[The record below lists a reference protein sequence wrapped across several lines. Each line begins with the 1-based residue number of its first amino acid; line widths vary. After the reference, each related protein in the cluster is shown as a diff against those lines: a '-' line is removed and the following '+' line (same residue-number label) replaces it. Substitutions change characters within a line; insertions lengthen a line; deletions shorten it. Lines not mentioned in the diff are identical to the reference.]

1 MWIVDHVCLFIEL
14 CGLKPNIYNKSTKE
28 SAVGCPTRSAYAQHK
43 RYDSS
48 VWLMCHTFW
57 RRIMPTRV
65 EERDS
70 HVAKRHKINRVVR
83 HAETTY
89 TIALDDTIAK
99 GMTHGCMTHSG
110 DSSRGWIITER
121 NTFNF
126 LLLQFRSDQ
135 WSSSIGRRTPFRNPS
150 LPDKSRVLCHFCSLI
165 FWVIILKPLKSYA
178 SQQDIKLLLNSLEF
192 TNQEWPTKT
201 RRLVD
206 KSHWLAQKFYIV
218 LGCVW
223 LGSIWWGIGFLEIS
237 PKLIRNSCFG

>member
-1 MWIVDHVCLFIEL
+1 MKLLKLRHILWIVDHVCLFIEL

-165 FWVIILKPLKSYA
+165 FSYHFANSKVIRVSTRYKTAFEFAWIHQPGATYQNSATCGQIILASSAILYRFEKRMTLLYLPL
-178 SQQDIKLLLNSLEF
+178 
-192 TNQEWPTKT
+192 
-201 RRLVD
+201 
-206 KSHWLAQKFYIV
+206 
-218 LGCVW
+218 
-223 LGSIWWGIGFLEIS
+223 IWRWF
-237 PKLIRNSCFG
+237 R

>member
-1 MWIVDHVCLFIEL
+1 MFFKICQKGLFLILNFIHILSGHCPLFATVTPFRNTFLASLGVAKRGTSGVIPEWRFINWDVFLWIVDHVCLFIEL

-110 DSSRGWIITER
+110 DSSQGWIITER

-165 FWVIILKPLKSYA
+165 FV
-178 SQQDIKLLLNSLEF
+178 
-192 TNQEWPTKT
+192 
-201 RRLVD
+201 
-206 KSHWLAQKFYIV
+206 
-218 LGCVW
+218 
-223 LGSIWWGIGFLEIS
+223 
-237 PKLIRNSCFG
+237 

>member
-165 FWVIILKPLKSYA
+165 FINYFETSKVIRVSTRYK
-178 SQQDIKLLLNSLEF
+178 KLLLNSLW
-192 TNQEWPTKT
+192 NSPIRSDLWK
-201 RRLVD
+201 LVG
-206 KSHWLAQKFYIV
+206 KSRWLARKFYIV
-218 LGCVW
+218 LRRVW
-223 LGSIWWGIGFLEIS
+223 LYLYLPLIWRWF
-237 PKLIRNSCFG
+237 R

>member
-1 MWIVDHVCLFIEL
+1 MTVYKLRRFLWIVDHVCLFIEL

-110 DSSRGWIITER
+110 DSSQGWIITER

-150 LPDKSRVLCHFCSLI
+150 LPDKSRVLCHFCSWI
-165 FWVIILKPLKSYA
+165 FI
-178 SQQDIKLLLNSLEF
+178 
-192 TNQEWPTKT
+192 
-201 RRLVD
+201 
-206 KSHWLAQKFYIV
+206 
-218 LGCVW
+218 
-223 LGSIWWGIGFLEIS
+223 
-237 PKLIRNSCFG
+237 